1 MAAVASL
8 DSMNATLSQWL
19 RLLWDMSA
27 PVRLDSALPYIAQ
40 GVIHL
45 PSGSHWREP
54 SAAASHAAA
63 HLVYSPPSFN
73 GEGLGPIARALVAL
87 LEDARVEALA
97 MRELPGLARLWRP
110 LHTASPATG
119 AGFEALMQRLARALA
134 DPGYDDPDPWVRKG
148 RALFFLD
155 ATLGLL
161 ALRTPADVRKA
172 AVLLGNDIGQMRLQ
186 FNAKTYRPAPAY
198 RDDHRWMWAADV
210 LTQVP
215 PPAVAAGGDVLDDHD
230 PAVDTNE
237 VVTHHPEWD
246 HLISRVRADWC
257 RVVERP
263 APPGGDATAPYDGD
277 VVRAGLRL
285 RAPLRRLTHLSA
297 VPCRSDEG
305 EAFDLGALVDWR
317 VARQLRHAADPRVYR
332 AIDPRRASAAVW
344 LLVDRSASTAAVVA
358 HGKGQGGHSVLHGA
372 ARCARAMAS
381 ALQAIGVACA
391 VSGFSSQGR
400 HAVHLETVKSFD
412 EEGGERLGARLL
424 ALRPGGSTRLG
435 AALRHA
441 ARRLAQRRAAP
452 LWVIVLSDGEANDI
466 DVHDPRYLVED
477 ARHAVAGIRRF
488 GVHSACIV
496 LGSQRGADARRIFGS
511 HGVQPLRELSQ
522 LPRVVQRL
530 LA

>member
-305 EAFDLGALVDWR
+305 EAFDQQPHGGGGGARERAGWAQR
-317 VARQLRHAADPRVYR
+317 APRGGTLRPC
-332 AIDPRRASAAVW
+332 
-344 LLVDRSASTAAVVA
+344 
-358 HGKGQGGHSVLHGA
+358 HGVGA
-372 ARCARAMAS
+372 AGHRRGLCGQRLQLAR
-381 ALQAIGVACA
+381 
-391 VSGFSSQGR
+391 
-400 HAVHLETVKSFD
+400 
-412 EEGGERLGARLL
+412 
-424 ALRPGGSTRLG
+424 
-435 AALRHA
+435 A
-441 ARRLAQRRAAP
+441 ARRPPGDGEVLRRRGRRAAGRSP
-452 LWVIVLSDGEANDI
+452 AGAQAGRV
-466 DVHDPRYLVED
+466 D
-477 ARHAVAGIRRF
+477 AAW
-488 GVHSACIV
+488 
-496 LGSQRGADARRIFGS
+496 RRIAARSTPPGTA
-511 HGVQPLRELSQ
+511 
-522 LPRVVQRL
+522 PRGTAVGDRSF
-530 LA
+530 